1 MPPVKIQGKIGTTP
15 AGCPSMLSWPS
26 RKAVPPQACSA
37 PVRSLGT
44 QVYQNSSFA
53 PWCCRTTSKNAL
65 SMLVGSTNVAAS
77 SAEGSKSATVPP
89 VGLADSGST
98 TSADFDALGSP
109 SSEGAG

>member
-1 MPPVKIQGKIGTTP
+1 MPRVKTQGKIGTTP

-26 RKAVPPQACSA
+26 RKAVPAQLCSA

-44 QVYQNSSFA
+44 QAYQNSSFA
-53 PWCCRTTSKNAL
+53 PWCCRTTSKNAF

-89 VGLADSGST
+89 VGLPDSAST
-98 TSADFDALGSP
+98 TSADFEELGPS
-109 SSEGAG
+109 SSEGEG